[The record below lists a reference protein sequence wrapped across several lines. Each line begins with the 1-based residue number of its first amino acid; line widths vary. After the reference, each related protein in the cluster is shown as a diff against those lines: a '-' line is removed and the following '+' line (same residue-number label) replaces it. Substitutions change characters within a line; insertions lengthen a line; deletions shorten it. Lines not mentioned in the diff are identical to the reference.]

1 MAEGR
6 LFTAFKRRFG
16 SRNEADRTKLGHY
29 PQPCFVSP
37 KFLYRR
43 DERLFFLSILFA
55 VVLHN
60 PCSYQLCDFD
70 SRGRQS
76 HRSKSC
82 ATFRW

>member
-1 MAEGR
+1 MEHR
-6 LFTAFKRRFG
+6 
-16 SRNEADRTKLGHY
+16 SIEAKADALNKTGGVFA
-29 PQPCFVSP
+29 QPCFVSP
-37 KFLYRR
+37 KFLYRQ
-43 DERLFFLSILFA
+43 DERLCFLSILFA

-82 ATFRW
+82 ATFRR